1 MHPAFDENELRRRA
15 DKLMRFVP
23 EDGST
28 IGNGALRRQLSAEDA
43 FWGNEENYLRVRDY
57 LVERG
62 DLVLGPGQGGTVR
75 RARPV
80 EQPVDGD
87 LERRAEELLRFVPE
101 DGSNI
106 SNGAL
111 QHQLAGLDPAFWG
124 IQENY
129 RRVRDY
135 LVERGD
141 LVLGPGYGGTVRRAR
156 PVEQPVDGDL
166 ERRAEELMRFVPE
179 DGSPIGNGALHNQ
192 LGAQDAFWEP
202 KENYLRVR
210 DYLVERGDLVLGPG
224 YGGTVRRARPAEQPV
239 DGDLERRAEE
249 LMRFVPEDGTPIGNG
264 ALRNQLGAQD
274 AFWGTEENYRRVMDY
289 LVERDDLEF
298 DPDDGDT
305 VRRTIKSMS
314 LEPWAQKLLECV
326 PEDGSPIGNTALLR
340 TLRDQGEPFWGR
352 DEHYWAV
359 RNYLVDQGKLEL
371 GRGKGGSVKRVL
383 DQNEEPAEAAVQPP
397 PVAERELYAPL
408 RETFRSQWCKD
419 RNYDDAEAVITAY
432 QGKKRTGVWS
442 RPDITILGMKCY
454 KNIARADVEYITVEV
469 KTPQNISTAAL
480 YEALAHRRAANR
492 SYLLICGR
500 HEPKSQELEELV
512 ETARMIGVGLILADD
527 ARDYDTWDTV
537 LEAPRHDPDPAWLD
551 EFVATQLPDEIRHKI
566 RHFFENCF
574 GKLLSS
580 AGRA

>member
-1 MHPAFDENELRRRA
+1 MHPTFDENELRRRA

-28 IGNGALRRQLSAEDA
+28 IGNGALRRQLSDEDP
-43 FWGNEENYLRVRDY
+43 FWAIQENYRRVRDY

-135 LVERGD
+135 LVERDD
-141 LVLGPGYGGTVRRAR
+141 LEFDPGQEGTVRRAR

-179 DGSPIGNGALHNQ
+179 DGSTIGNGALRRQ
-192 LGAQDAFWEP
+192 LSAEDAFWGNE
-202 KENYLRVR
+202 ENYLRVR
-210 DYLVERGDLVLGPG
+210 DYLIERGDLQTGRG
-224 YGGTVRRARPAEQPV
+224 RGGTVQ
-239 DGDLERRAEE
+239 
-249 LMRFVPEDGTPIGNG
+249 
-264 ALRNQLGAQD
+264 
-274 AFWGTEENYRRVMDY
+274 
-289 LVERDDLEF
+289 
-298 DPDDGDT
+298 
-305 VRRTIKSMS
+305 RTIKSVD
-314 LEPWAQKLLECV
+314 LEPWAQELLKCV
-326 PEDGSPIGNTALLR
+326 PEDGSPIGNTALWRKLQQ
-340 TLRDQGEPFWGR
+340 QGEPFWNSE
-352 DEHYWAV
+352 EHYWAV
-359 RNYLVDQGKLEL
+359 RNFLVDQGKLEL

-419 RNYDDAEAVITAY
+419 KNYDHAETFITAY

-454 KNIARADVEYITVEV
+454 NNIARADVEYITVEV

-566 RHFFENCF
+566 RQFFENCF

>member
-101 DGSNI
+101 DGS
-106 SNGAL
+106 
-111 QHQLAGLDPAFWG
+111 
-124 IQENY
+124 
-129 RRVRDY
+129 
-135 LVERGD
+135 
-141 LVLGPGYGGTVRRAR
+141 
-156 PVEQPVDGDL
+156 
-166 ERRAEELMRFVPE
+166 
-179 DGSPIGNGALHNQ
+179 PIGNGALHNQ

-224 YGGTVRRARPAEQPV
+224 YGGTVRRARPVEQPVDGDLEHRAGELMQFVPEDGTPIGNEALRNQLSARDAFWGTEENYRRVRDYLVERGDLVLGSGRGGTVRRARPVEQPV

-249 LMRFVPEDGTPIGNG
+249 LMRFVPEDGTPIGNR
-264 ALRNQLGAQD
+264 ALRIQLGAQD
-274 AFWGTEENYRRVMDY
+274 AFWEPEENYFRVRDY
-289 LVERDDLEF
+289 LVERGDLV
-298 DPDDGDT
+298 PGPGYGGT
-305 VRRTIKSMS
+305 VRRTIKSMN
-314 LEPWAQKLLECV
+314 LEPWAQRLLECV

-340 TLRDQGEPFWGR
+340 TLRDQGEPFWGT

-359 RNYLVDQGKLEL
+359 RNYLVDQGKLQL

-408 RETFRSQWCKD
+408 HDTFRSQWCKD

-432 QGKKRTGVWS
+432 QVRRARGVWS
-442 RPDITILGMKCY
+442 CPDITIVGMKCH

-469 KTPQNISTAAL
+469 KTPQNVSTTAL

-500 HEPKSQELEELV
+500 HEPKNQELEELV

-566 RHFFENCF
+566 RQFFENCF